1 MKITWLIICLSYV
14 VIAIRLFNGYIQWDI
29 SLYIG
34 LAIVPFVFS
43 IEKGILSTRFLIPTL
58 ICAVFAL
65 FIPTRSTLFFTL
77 VFTMLLLFESF
88 KGRIN
93 MAFFFVLIL
102 ISPIFKFFSDTLG
115 FPLRLWLSTVVAESM
130 AFAGMHARANG
141 NMISIDNYDF
151 YIDQACAGLNML
163 NVSMLLCLF
172 IISYHQKKTNTQ
184 LHFLQLMA
192 LLLITFSFNVL
203 SNFFRIMAIVIF
215 KIMPG
220 TAMHE
225 IIGVVCMMIYVILP
239 LIWFIRIFVQR
250 LGKLKPVYDKE
261 SHYRGINPILKFQYL
276 QLLLFAVVTYLSIT
290 TNNVNQFSHNNSNR
304 INLSGYKKTC
314 LANKVLKF
322 ENKEALIYIKPTP
335 FYAPEHNPMICWR
348 GSGYEF
354 QFIKKD
360 HIKGIEIYTGI
371 LAKGKDRIYAS
382 WWFDNGKIKTVSQF
396 SWRWNGVKSNN
407 FYLVNVNAS
416 RPEDLKRIT
425 ATLLPS
431 PFAGNL

>member
-1 MKITWLIICLSYV
+1 MKITRLIICLSYLF
-14 VIAIRLFNGYIQWDI
+14 IAIRLLSGYLQWDI

-34 LAIVPFVFS
+34 LAIIPFVFS
-43 IEKGILSTRFLIPTL
+43 VGKNILSTRFLIPAL

-77 VFTMLLLFESF
+77 VFTILLLFESF

-93 MAFFFVLIL
+93 TAFFFVLIL

-115 FPLRLWLSTVVAESM
+115 FPLRLWLSTVVAESI
-130 AFAGMHARANG
+130 ASAGMHARANG

-172 IISYHQKKTNTQ
+172 IISYDQKKTNTQ
-184 LHFLQLMA
+184 LHFLQLTA
-192 LLLITFSFNVL
+192 LLLITFGFNL
-203 SNFFRIMAIVIF
+203 ISNFFRIMAIVIF

-225 IIGVVCMMIYVILP
+225 IIGVICMLIYVILP
-239 LIWFIRIFVQR
+239 LIWFIKIFVKR

-261 SHYRGINPILKFQYL
+261 SHYRGTKPILKFQYL
-276 QLLLFAVVTYLSIT
+276 QLLLFAVITYLSIT
-290 TNNVNQFSHNNSNR
+290 TNNVNQFSHSNR
-304 INLSGYKKTC
+304 INLIGYKKTP
-314 LANKVLKF
+314 LENKVLKF

-335 FYAPEHNPMICWR
+335 FYAPEHNPMICWT

-360 HIKGIEIYTGI
+360 HVKGIEIYTGI
-371 LAKGKDRIYAS
+371 LVKGKDRIYTS
-382 WWFDNGKIKTVSQF
+382 WWFDNGKIKTIDQL
-396 SWRWNGVKSNN
+396 SWRWNGIKSN

-416 RPEDLKRIT
+416 RLEDLNRIT

-431 PFAGNL
+431 PFASNL